1 MRMCAHAIWN
11 NHVIIAVKTEDYEPS
26 RKHDARLTLQ
36 IAALRHSFFV
46 LRRFAMPHAPYSGV
60 SSLFD
65 LHRRAPKP
73 GGFFLGASVLG

>member
-1 MRMCAHAIWN
+1 MCAYAKRDTCSKIL
-11 NHVIIAVKTEDYEPS
+11 VESTLYFQLQKV
-26 RKHDARLTLQ
+26 DAPFTLQ
-36 IAALRHSFFV
+36 IAALRHSFSV

-73 GGFFLGASVLG
+73 GGFFLRSVALV